1 MANNSFS
8 FMIKPV
14 CTTKSCLDIWSA
26 RDNVKAKRESNNDR
40 LNKSEVDE
48 KRRVFMKKI
57 SFVSI
62 EHQAQTN
69 QKNLK
74 KVILFF
80 AGISIYFLIFFTLG
94 P

>member
-1 MANNSFS
+1 
-8 FMIKPV
+8 
-14 CTTKSCLDIWSA
+14 
-26 RDNVKAKRESNNDR
+26 
-40 LNKSEVDE
+40 
-48 KRRVFMKKI
+48 MKKI

>member
-1 MANNSFS
+1 
-8 FMIKPV
+8 MIKPV